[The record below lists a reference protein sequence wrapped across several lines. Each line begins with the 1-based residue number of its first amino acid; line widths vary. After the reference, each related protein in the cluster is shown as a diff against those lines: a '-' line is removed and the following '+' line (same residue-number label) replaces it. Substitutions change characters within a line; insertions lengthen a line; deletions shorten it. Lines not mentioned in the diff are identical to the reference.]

1 MRGASSV
8 ANISTR
14 LETQTKAT
22 GSPNCSATASS
33 NKSTPVKKAALVSYQ
48 DFSDKKDSPGL
59 MDLECDAEMDGDGKE
74 GDDEAEQRIHNM
86 VEFWQKGVVKPIYEP
101 PGHCTKGAPG
111 ED

>member
-1 MRGASSV
+1 
-8 ANISTR
+8 
-14 LETQTKAT
+14 
-22 GSPNCSATASS
+22 
-33 NKSTPVKKAALVSYQ
+33 
-48 DFSDKKDSPGL
+48 

-86 VEFWQKGVVKPIYEP
+86 VEFWQKGVVKPISEP